1 MLKDFGMLG
10 EDGADIVMR
19 LTLEEIRSRAAVRKP
34 GYAEALQAAGVA
46 DADGLHWRIPLRA
59 LREIWAAYGAPGL
72 DLEHGGGCAG
82 CGE

>member
-34 GYAEALQAAGVA
+34 GYAEALLAAA
-46 DADGLHWRIPLRA
+46 IPKLR
-59 LREIWAAYGAPGL
+59 GTTVTF
-72 DLEHGGGCAG
+72 
-82 CGE
+82 